1 VRKLLSLRVYAGG
14 IGLCQ
19 YYPDRQ
25 RLKEQVPLWWK
36 EQDSKTGFFEYHYRQ
51 YDSWLGRWHVVD
63 PMAEM
68 YGTQSPYHFA
78 GNNPINNMETNGAF
92 WQEAVADGIERDID
106 EWGNVASGGTG
117 TRTTYRGPTTF
128 FGSGG
133 YYGNYSAGGNYL
145 GSTFTG
151 TFGGSTYTRMNMGR
165 GFPEYTYNGG
175 YYRDG
180 NGNIVDWSEV
190 DASLDE
196 NGALLDPSADNFAEQ
211 GFTGYVTSVN
221 NEIVKL
227 YVDGVGE
234 FDFSTLSGNIEQ
246 QFRTLVYNQKY
257 TEASILLINH
267 YSLDEDVKGLYQLR
281 INDNPITRGKHM
293 ATTGKGFDGKLL
305 VTINTGTLKSL
316 DFGGIV
322 RSVDH
327 EFYHV
332 YQRAILKMTNQDE
345 REFLAY
351 YRGAFNEKLPIAG
364 SQYVKSMCE
373 TALSYYSN
381 LSPLRQIIYLPK
393 ALELRNYLSKN

>member
-1 VRKLLSLRVYAGG
+1 LAERNRTAKRAFMNTTTGSTTVGWGGGMWWTPVQKL
-14 IGLCQ
+14 IG
-19 YYPDRQ
+19 
-25 RLKEQVPLWWK
+25 
-36 EQDSKTGFFEYHYRQ
+36 
-51 YDSWLGRWHVVD
+51 
-63 PMAEM
+63 
-68 YGTQSPYHFA
+68 QSPYHFA
-78 GNNPINNMETNGAF
+78 GNNPINNMETNGAV